1 MQELLR
7 SRACAVEVIE
17 VCFGDVEA
25 RTVESGVTGSSENP
39 VPNIE
44 SL

>member
-25 RTVESGVTGSSENP
+25 RTVESGITGSSENS